1 MPLLGLLLIT
11 AGVISLTENPA
22 RYANSIL
29 PILAGLFFLFGLR
42 VLARSSY
49 RRDNR
54 LPQTFEAVVSDSGVN
69 VSSGTT
75 SSRYAWNAFIRYQ
88 ESKSLFLIYQ
98 ALKVFNIVP
107 KPAFARGEEESF
119 RSIFSQKLGGS
130 SSAHNKKISP
140 RTWIFLRVVA
150 ASLVLLAMASRNLW

>member
-1 MPLLGLLLIT
+1 MPLLGLLFII
-11 AGVISLTENPA
+11 AGVISLAENPA

-29 PILAGLFFLFGLR
+29 PIVAGLFFLFGLR
-42 VLARSSY
+42 ALARSSY

-54 LPQTFEAVVSDSGVN
+54 LPQTFEAVVSDSGLN

-88 ESKSLFLIYQ
+88 ESKNLFLIYQ

-107 KPAFARGEEESF
+107 KNEHSPGERRSLFEAFS
-119 RSIFSQKLGGS
+119 
-130 SSAHNKKISP
+130 
-140 RTWIFLRVVA
+140 LR
-150 ASLVLLAMASRNLW
+150 R